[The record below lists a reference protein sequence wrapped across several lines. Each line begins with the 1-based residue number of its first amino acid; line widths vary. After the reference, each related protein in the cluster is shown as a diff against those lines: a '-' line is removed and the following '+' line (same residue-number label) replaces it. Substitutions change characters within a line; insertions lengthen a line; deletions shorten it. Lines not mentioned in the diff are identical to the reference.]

1 LSIYPNPAFN
11 EITIETGEMDD
22 KADVIVSD
30 LFGKEVSKAQIS
42 KGSISTKLDIS
53 DVQNGCYFI
62 TISLGGRTITR
73 TFVKM

>member
-1 LSIYPNPAFN
+1 MEGN
-11 EITIETGEMDD
+11 
-22 KADVIVSD
+22 ADVLVTD
-30 LFGKEVSKAQIS
+30 LSGKEILKSQIS

-62 TISLGGRTITR
+62 TISLGGRTTTR